1 MLFDVKLAKSISSLL
16 SSIVLSISS
25 LLCVFSDLSVNW
37 GNNNCN
43 RVFELSLQPTKL
55 SLTISLLV

>member
-25 LLCVFSDLSVNW
+25 LLCVFGDISVYW
-37 GNNNCN
+37 GNNNCMFLN
-43 RVFELSLQPTKL
+43 QACNPQNYHSQFLC
-55 SLTISLLV
+55 